1 VGAYLALLVAFIA
14 LTLAATV
21 ARLGPLRLVRG
32 AFIAAPFVLVAVP
45 IIFTNPNAPIGT
57 VDVGPLTLTISGEGL
72 RIFTTVALKSW
83 LSVQAALLLT
93 YTTPFHDLLDAMR
106 ELRVPRI
113 FVAIIGFMYRYL
125 AVLGDEAQRLMRAR
139 ASRSA
144 EPEHGHGGGSIAW
157 RARVTGGMVG
167 ALFLRTYERSER
179 VYAAM
184 QARGF
189 EGTFRHMELRPV
201 SPIEWATL
209 VVVLALL
216 VFWLAAAYLVWATS

>member
-1 VGAYLALLVAFIA
+1 VGAYWALGVAFAA
-14 LTLAATV
+14 LTLASLI

-32 AFIAAPFVLVAVP
+32 AFIAAPFMLIALPV
-45 IIFTNPNAPIGT
+45 IFTNPLDPIGT
-57 VDVGPLTLTISGEGL
+57 IDIGPLTLTISAEGL

-93 YTTPFHDLLDAMR
+93 YTTPFHDILDAMR

-144 EPEHGHGGGSIAW
+144 EPEDGRGGGSIAW
-157 RARVTGGMVG
+157 RAQVTGNLVG
-167 ALFLRTYERSER
+167 SLFLRTYERSER
-179 VYAAM
+179 IYAAM

-189 EGTFRHMELRPV
+189 EGSFRHMELRAV
-201 SPIEWATL
+201 RRGEWATL
-209 VVVLALL
+209 MLALVLL
-216 VFWLAAAYLVWATS
+216 VAYVVAAHLWRLEA